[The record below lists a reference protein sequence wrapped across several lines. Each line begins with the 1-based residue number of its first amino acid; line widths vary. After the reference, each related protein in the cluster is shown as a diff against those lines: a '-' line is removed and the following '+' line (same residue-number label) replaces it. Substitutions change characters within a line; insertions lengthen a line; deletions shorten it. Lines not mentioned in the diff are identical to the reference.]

1 MVSRGVDHRA
11 IFEQERDRREFLSLL
26 GDAVATDRLRCLNYC
41 LMGNHFHLVLRVREA
56 AFGDVLRDVISVYAR
71 RFNGRFGREGCLFER
86 RYWARHVTT
95 ERYLAALTRYVARN
109 PVRAGLCAS
118 PEAWP
123 WSAHRALLGTAEPG
137 PVDVDAALAH
147 FGDTLPQ
154 ARANYRSLVASG
166 ATDALDAVA
175 VTIEREARY
184 AAMRDAHAA
193 GYSVAE
199 MARAADCHVKTVR
212 RALRDKLLG
221 GVCP

>member
-1 MVSRGVDHRA
+1 VVSRGVDHRA
-11 IFEQERDRREFLSLL
+11 IFERESDRRAFLSLL
-26 GDAVATDRLRCLNYC
+26 GDAVAIDRVRCLNYC
-41 LMGNHFHLVLRVREA
+41 LMGNHFHLVLRAREEP
-56 AFGDVLRDVISVYAR
+56 FGDVMRDVISVYAR

-95 ERYLAALTRYVARN
+95 ERDMAALTRYVARN

-123 WSAHRALLGTAEPG
+123 WSAHGALLGTAEPG
-137 PVDVDAALAH
+137 LVDVDAALAH
-147 FGDTLPQ
+147 FGNTLAQ
-154 ARANYRSLVASG
+154 GRAAYRALVATG
-166 ATDALDAVA
+166 ASDVLDAVA
-175 VTIEREARY
+175 VTIERDARN

-193 GYSVAE
+193 GYTVAE
-199 MARAADCHVKTVR
+199 IARAADCHAKTVR